1 MPLGPSIP
9 SVISTAPDSQS
20 WGRRGTVG
28 PVFAGQIETQD
39 LSFEIDHKPLLNK
52 INIVLKAGEI
62 TCLLGPSGCGKSTLL
77 RILAGL
83 VPQTAGTI
91 KMDGIDIASDH
102 VFLPPERRGIGLMFQ
117 DFALF
122 PHLTVL
128 QNAMFGLYALSHN
141 EAVRTADQA
150 LARVGMLQFRDAY
163 PAMLSGGE
171 QQRVA
176 LARTIVPRPQVV
188 LMDEPFSG
196 LDQRLRQSVR
206 AETLAVL
213 REMRATALLVTHDP
227 EEALEI
233 ADHMIL
239 MRAGRIVQAG
249 NPYALHDHPANLD
262 AARFF
267 LAADEIVASASA
279 GLINTA
285 FGSIHTPGL
294 REGTTVTAI
303 LRPGAII
310 RSDDSSAVLGRVVGT
325 KRQGRT
331 LVCKVM
337 TESANAIYTVH
348 FEKLD
353 AAKVGDVLRLG
364 LCLDQVLAFETE
376 TGVPI

>member
-1 MPLGPSIP
+1 M
-9 SVISTAPDSQS
+9 VPDSQS
-20 WGRRGTVG
+20 WGSRGTVG
-28 PVFAGQIETQD
+28 PVFAGQIQTLD
-39 LSFEIDHKPLLNK
+39 LSFEINRKSLLRN
-52 INIVLKAGEI
+52 INMELKAGQI

-83 VPQTAGTI
+83 MPQTAGTI
-91 KMDGIDIASDH
+91 LMDGVDIASER
-102 VFLPPERRGIGLMFQ
+102 VFVPPERRSIGLMFQ

-122 PHLTVL
+122 PHLNVL
-128 QNAMFGLYALSHN
+128 RNVMFGLYALSHQD
-141 EAVRTADQA
+141 AVRTADQA

-206 AETLAVL
+206 AETVAVL

-233 ADHMIL
+233 ADRIVL

-249 NPYALHDHPANLD
+249 NPYDLHDHPANLD

-267 LAADEIVASASA
+267 STADEI
-279 GLINTA
+279 TA
-285 FGSIHTPGL
+285 TVRRGKITTPLGTIAVPKL
-294 REGTTVTAI
+294 RDGAAVTVL
-303 LRPGAII
+303 LRPDAII
-310 RSDDSSAVLGRVVGT
+310 QSNDSSAAQGRIISAQ
-325 KRQGRT
+325 RQGRALICKIVMETETTSFTVRYDT
-331 LVCKVM
+331 LNV
-337 TESANAIYTVH
+337 
-348 FEKLD
+348 
-353 AAKVGDVLRLG
+353 AKPGDVRGFALLPEA
-364 LCLDQVLAFETE
+364 VLAFETE
-376 TGVPI
+376 TGAPI

>member
-1 MPLGPSIP
+1 MPSGQSEPKEFAI
-9 SVISTAPDSQS
+9 AHDSQS

-28 PVFAGQIETQD
+28 PVFAGQIETLD
-39 LSFEIDHKPLLNK
+39 LSFEINSKPLLKN
-52 INIVLKAGEI
+52 INIELKAGEI

-83 VPQTAGTI
+83 VPQTTGTI
-91 KMDGIDIASDH
+91 KMDGVDIASDQA
-102 VFLPPERRGIGLMFQ
+102 FLPPERRSIGLMFQ

-128 QNAMFGLYALSHN
+128 QNVMFGLYALSHN

-150 LARVGMLQFRDAY
+150 LARVGMLQFRDTY

-206 AETLAVL
+206 AETVAVL

-233 ADHMIL
+233 ADHIIL

-249 NPYALHDHPANLD
+249 DPYAVHDHPANLD

-267 LAADEIVASASA
+267 LAADEIVATVQN
-279 GLINTA
+279 GQLKTA
-285 FGSIHTPGL
+285 LGTIQTPKL
-294 REGTTVTAI
+294 RDGTSVTI
-303 LRPGAII
+303 VLRPGAIVQ
-310 RSDDSSAVLGRVVGT
+310 SDASTAVEGHVVT
-325 KRQGRT
+325 VQRQGRT
-331 LVCKVM
+331 LVCKII
-337 TESANAIYTVH
+337 TESANTLFSVH
-348 FEKLD
+348 IEKLD
-353 AAKVGDVLRLG
+353 TVKVGDVLSFALSP
-364 LCLDQVLAFETE
+364 DQILAFETE